1 MIAAMD
7 EYHCSKGHPA
17 RLSFRFVRQREPEVR
32 CLRHTLGYRPLV
44 RTALVTAAVIGTVL
58 TAINQGNILLDGKF
72 PAELYWKIPLTYS
85 VPYMV
90 ATWSAMRMAFVR

>member
-1 MIAAMD
+1 M
-7 EYHCSKGHPA
+7 
-17 RLSFRFVRQREPEVR
+17 R
-32 CLRHTLGYRPLV
+32 CLRHALGYQPLV

-58 TAINQGNILLDGKF
+58 TAINQGNVLLDGKF

-90 ATWSAMRMAFVR
+90 ATWSAMRMASAG